1 MCISITVVTIII
13 TTPLTVET
21 LFSVATRSRQIEKRP
36 FLGMTFGTS
45 SKRLR
50 SHRYMSIYMS
60 ITGYIYIEEMR
71 LSRVYLSFIAFVAHR
86 FISRLYFGA
95 FMS

>member
-21 LFSVATRSRQIEKRP
+21 LFSVTTRSRQIEKRL

-45 SKRLR
+45 S
-50 SHRYMSIYMS
+50 IYVNNR
-60 ITGYIYIEEMR
+60 IYIYRGNTFI
-71 LSRVYLSFIAFVAHR
+71 SFIAFAAHR
-86 FISRLYFGA
+86 FVASIFWRVYVLTRPNI
-95 FMS
+95 